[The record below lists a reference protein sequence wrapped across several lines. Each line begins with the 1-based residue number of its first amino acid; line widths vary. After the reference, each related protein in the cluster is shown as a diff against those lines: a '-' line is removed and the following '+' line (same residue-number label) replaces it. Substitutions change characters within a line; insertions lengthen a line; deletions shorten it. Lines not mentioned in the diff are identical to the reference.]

1 MRLKHFLSW
10 ALMLGAVTA
19 CSERTAG
26 ARQGGENTPPQYVL
40 EGTEVRDIRARA
52 LHRNYQL
59 FIALP
64 RGYRE
69 STRQYP
75 VLFVTDANYAFP
87 LIRSIAARIRNGGED
102 MEDFILVG
110 LSYAK
115 GETPEYS
122 RRRDYTPTVNGDQG
136 ALSDM
141 LSAPPVYGEAEGYR
155 KFIADEV
162 FPLVARHYRADM
174 KRAIYAGHS
183 FGGLFGLHVLF
194 TEPSMFERYI
204 IGSPSLWFDRRVAFA
219 TEASYAKAHTDLR
232 AKVFMAV
239 ASYETLNFS
248 SINPRY
254 NKTVDMV
261 RDLQALEHVLES
273 RRYRSLELQ
282 TTIIDDEDHLT
293 VFPAVITRGLKW
305 ALPPERMQAPVAVAG
320 GASAPAPSS
329 PAAHGAQP

>member
-1 MRLKHFLSW
+1 MRSVVFLSM
-10 ALMLGAVTA
+10 MLLLAVSA
-19 CSERTAG
+19 CSDRASHVH
-26 ARQGGENTPPQYVL
+26 ASSDQDPKPYVL
-40 EGTEVRDIRARA
+40 EDTEVREIRARA
-52 LHRNYQL
+52 LHRDYQL
-59 FIALP
+59 FISLP
-64 RGYRE
+64 RGYAE
-69 STRQYP
+69 STRRYP

-87 LIRSIAARIRNGGED
+87 LIRSIAKRIRNGGED

-122 RRRDYTPTVNGDQG
+122 RRRDYTPTANGDKE
-136 ALSDM
+136 AVSDM

-155 KFIADEV
+155 KFIAEEV
-162 FPLVARHYRADM
+162 FPLVAQKYRADM

-183 FGGLFGLHVLF
+183 YGGLFGLHVLF
-194 TEPSMFERYI
+194 TEPSMFEKYI

-219 TEASYAKAHTDLR
+219 TERSYAKAHSDLP

-248 SINPRY
+248 SDDPRY

-261 RDLQALEHVLES
+261 RDLQAMEHVLAS
-273 RRYRSLELQ
+273 RGYKSLDV
-282 TTIIDDEDHLT
+282 TSIVVPDEDHLT

-305 ALPPERMQAPVAVAG
+305 ALPPKREDAD
-320 GASAPAPSS
+320 
-329 PAAHGAQP
+329 

>member
-1 MRLKHFLSW
+1 MRSMVFLSTMLV
-10 ALMLGAVTA
+10 LMAVSA
-19 CSERTAG
+19 CSDRPSHTHASSD
-26 ARQGGENTPPQYVL
+26 QDPKPYVL
-40 EGTEVRDIRARA
+40 DDTEVREIRARA
-52 LHRNYQL
+52 LHRDYQL
-59 FIALP
+59 FISLP
-64 RGYRE
+64 RGYDQ
-69 STRQYP
+69 STRRYP

-87 LIRSIAARIRNGGED
+87 LIRSIAKRIRNGGED

-122 RRRDYTPTVNGDQG
+122 RRRDYTPTANGDKE
-136 ALSDM
+136 AISDM

-162 FPLVARHYRADM
+162 FPMVAQKYRADM

-183 FGGLFGLHVLF
+183 FGGLFGLHVLL
-194 TEPSMFERYI
+194 TEPSMFEKYI

-219 TEASYAKAHTDLR
+219 TERNYAKAHSDLR

-248 SINPRY
+248 SNDPRY

-261 RDLQALEHVLES
+261 RDLQAMEHVLAS
-273 RRYRSLELQ
+273 RGYKSLEM
-282 TTIIDDEDHLT
+282 TSMIIPDEDHLT
-293 VFPAVITRGLKW
+293 VFPALITRGLKW
-305 ALPPERMQAPVAVAG
+305 ALPPRRGDQD
-320 GASAPAPSS
+320 
-329 PAAHGAQP
+329 

>member
-1 MRLKHFLSW
+1 MRSVQFLSS
-10 ALMLGAVTA
+10 MLVLAAVSA
-19 CSERTAG
+19 CSERAPD
-26 ARQGGENTPPQYVL
+26 ARIGSDHAPQPYVL
-40 EGTEVRDIRARA
+40 EGTEVRDIRAKS
-52 LHRNYQL
+52 LHRDYQL
-59 FIALP
+59 FISLP
-64 RGYRE
+64 RGYAE
-69 STRQYP
+69 STRRYP

-87 LIRSIAARIRNGGED
+87 LIRSIARRIRNGGED

-122 RRRDYTPTVNGDQG
+122 RRRDYTPTANGDRD
-136 ALSDM
+136 AVSDM
-141 LSAPPVYGEAEGYR
+141 LSPPPVYGEAEGYR
-155 KFIADEV
+155 KFIAEEV
-162 FPLVARHYRADM
+162 FPMVAHHYRADM

-194 TEPSMFERYI
+194 TEPSMFEKYI

-219 TEASYAKAHTDLR
+219 TERSYAKSHSDLP

-248 SINPRY
+248 SNNPRY

-261 RDLQALEHVLES
+261 RDLQAMEHVLES
-273 RRYRSLELQ
+273 RRYKSLEVQ
-282 TTIIDDEDHLT
+282 TLIIPDEDHLT

-305 ALPPERMQAPVAVAG
+305 ALPPERIEDG
-320 GASAPAPSS
+320 D
-329 PAAHGAQP
+329 

>member
-1 MRLKHFLSW
+1 MRRFVLL
-10 ALMLGAVTA
+10 ALVLGCVAA
-19 CSERTAG
+19 CSDRAPGSRPASEM
-26 ARQGGENTPPQYVL
+26 TPPPYVL
-40 EGTEVRDIRARA
+40 EGTEVRDIRAKA
-52 LHRNYQL
+52 LHRDYQL
-59 FIALP
+59 FIGLP
-64 RGYRE
+64 RGYAE
-69 STRQYP
+69 STRRYP
-75 VLFVTDANYAFP
+75 VVFVTDAAYAFP
-87 LIRSIAARIRNGGED
+87 LIRSIARRIRNGGED

-110 LSYAK
+110 LSFAK

-122 RRRDYTPTVNGDQG
+122 RRRDYTPTVNGDKE
-136 ALSDM
+136 AVSDM

-162 FPLVARHYRADM
+162 FPLIAKHYRADM
-174 KRAIYAGHS
+174 TRAVYAGHS

-194 TEPSMFERYI
+194 TEPSMFEKYI

-219 TEASYAKAHTDLR
+219 TERSYARAHADLR

-248 SINPRY
+248 STNPRY

-273 RRYRSLELQ
+273 RRYRSLDLH

-305 ALPPERMQAPVAVAG
+305 ALPPKRPNAD
-320 GASAPAPSS
+320 
-329 PAAHGAQP
+329 

>member
-1 MRLKHFLSW
+1 MRSMHLLSW
-10 ALMLGAVTA
+10 LLVLAAVSA
-19 CSERTAG
+19 CSERTPSVRPGRERA
-26 ARQGGENTPPQYVL
+26 PQPYVL
-40 EGTEVRDIRARA
+40 EGTEVREIRAKA
-52 LHRNYQL
+52 LHRDYQL
-59 FIALP
+59 VIGLP
-64 RGYRE
+64 SGYAE
-69 STRQYP
+69 STRRYP

-87 LIRSIAARIRNGGED
+87 LIRSIARRIRNGGED

-122 RRRDYTPTVNGDQG
+122 RRRDYTPTVNGDQD
-136 ALSDM
+136 AVSDM
-141 LSAPPVYGEAEGYR
+141 LSAPSVYGEAEGYR

-162 FPLVARHYRADM
+162 FPMVAQNYRADM

-194 TEPSMFERYI
+194 TEPSMFEKYI

-219 TEASYAKAHTDLR
+219 TERSYAKAHGDLP

-248 SINPRY
+248 SDNPRY

-261 RDLQALEHVLES
+261 RDLQAMEHVLES
-273 RRYRSLELQ
+273 RRYRSLEVQ
-282 TTIIDDEDHLT
+282 TMIIPDEDHLT

-305 ALPPERMQAPVAVAG
+305 ALPPERAG
-320 GASAPAPSS
+320 DGD
-329 PAAHGAQP
+329 

>member
-1 MRLKHFLSW
+1 MRSVYFLSMMLL
-10 ALMLGAVTA
+10 LMAVSA
-19 CSERTAG
+19 CSERRSHTHG
-26 ARQGGENTPPQYVL
+26 DSDQDPKPYVL
-40 EGTEVRDIRARA
+40 EDTEVREIRARA
-52 LHRNYQL
+52 LHRDYQL
-59 FIALP
+59 FVSLP
-64 RGYRE
+64 RGYAE
-69 STRQYP
+69 STRHYP

-87 LIRSIAARIRNGGED
+87 LIRSIARRIRNGGED

-122 RRRDYTPTVNGDQG
+122 RRRDYTPTANGDKE
-136 ALSDM
+136 AVSDM

-155 KFIADEV
+155 QFIADEV
-162 FPLVARHYRADM
+162 FPLVAQHYRADM

-183 FGGLFGLHVLF
+183 YGGLFGLHVLF
-194 TEPSMFERYI
+194 TTPSMFEKYI

-219 TEASYAKAHTDLR
+219 TERSYAKAHSDLP

-248 SINPRY
+248 SDDPRY

-261 RDLQALEHVLES
+261 RDLQAMEHVLES
-273 RRYRSLELQ
+273 RRYKSLEV
-282 TTIIDDEDHLT
+282 TSMIIPDEDHLT

-305 ALPPERMQAPVAVAG
+305 ALPPRKGEAD
-320 GASAPAPSS
+320 
-329 PAAHGAQP
+329 

>member
-1 MRLKHFLSW
+1 MKIRRFLLL
-10 ALMLGAVTA
+10 ALLLGSMAA
-19 CSERTAG
+19 CSKQAPDGRTPG
-26 ARQGGENTPPQYVL
+26 DSTPQPYVL

-52 LHRNYQL
+52 LHRDYQL
-59 FIALP
+59 YIGLP
-64 RGYRE
+64 RGYAE
-69 STRQYP
+69 TTRQYP
-75 VLFVTDANYAFP
+75 VLFVTDAAYAFP
-87 LIRSIAARIRNGGED
+87 LIRSITRRIRNGGED

-122 RRRDYTPTVNGDQG
+122 RRRDYTPTANGDKE
-136 ALSDM
+136 AVSDM
-141 LSAPPVYGEAEGYR
+141 LTAAPVYGEAEGYR

-162 FPLVARHYRADM
+162 FPLIAKHYRADM

-183 FGGLFGLHVLF
+183 FGGLFGLHVLL
-194 TEPSMFERYI
+194 TEPSMFEKYI

-219 TEASYAKAHTDLR
+219 TERNYAKSHSDLR

-248 SINPRY
+248 STNPRY

-261 RDLQALEHVLES
+261 RDLQALAHVLES
-273 RRYRSLELQ
+273 RRYRSLEVQ

-305 ALPPERMQAPVAVAG
+305 ALPPQLPE
-320 GASAPAPSS
+320 SAD
-329 PAAHGAQP
+329 

>member
-1 MRLKHFLSW
+1 MRSMVFLSTMLV
-10 ALMLGAVTA
+10 LMAVSA
-19 CSERTAG
+19 CSDRPSHTHASSD
-26 ARQGGENTPPQYVL
+26 QDPKPYVL
-40 EGTEVRDIRARA
+40 DDTEVREIRARA
-52 LHRNYQL
+52 LHRDYQL
-59 FIALP
+59 FISLP
-64 RGYRE
+64 RGYDQ
-69 STRQYP
+69 STRRYP

-87 LIRSIAARIRNGGED
+87 LIRSIAKRIRNGGED

-122 RRRDYTPTVNGDQG
+122 RRRDYTPTANGDKE
-136 ALSDM
+136 AISDM

-162 FPLVARHYRADM
+162 FPMVAQKYRADM

-183 FGGLFGLHVLF
+183 FGGLFGLHVLL
-194 TEPSMFERYI
+194 TEPSMFEKYI

-219 TEASYAKAHTDLR
+219 TERNYAKAHSDLR

-248 SINPRY
+248 SNDPRY

-261 RDLQALEHVLES
+261 RDLQAMEHVLAS
-273 RRYRSLELQ
+273 RGYKSLEV
-282 TTIIDDEDHLT
+282 TSMIIPDEDHLT
-293 VFPAVITRGLKW
+293 VFPALITRGLKW
-305 ALPPERMQAPVAVAG
+305 ALPPRRGDQD
-320 GASAPAPSS
+320 
-329 PAAHGAQP
+329 

>member
-1 MRLKHFLSW
+1 MKIRRFLLL
-10 ALMLGAVTA
+10 ALLLGSMAA
-19 CSERTAG
+19 CSKQAPDGRTPS
-26 ARQGGENTPPQYVL
+26 ESTPQPYVL

-52 LHRNYQL
+52 LHRDYQL
-59 FIALP
+59 YIGLP
-64 RGYRE
+64 RGYAE
-69 STRQYP
+69 TTRQYP
-75 VLFVTDANYAFP
+75 VLFVTDAAYAFP
-87 LIRSIAARIRNGGED
+87 LIRSITRRIRNGGED

-122 RRRDYTPTVNGDQG
+122 RRRDYTPTANGDKE
-136 ALSDM
+136 AVSDM
-141 LSAPPVYGEAEGYR
+141 LTAAPVYGEAEGYR

-162 FPLVARHYRADM
+162 FPLIAKHYRADM

-183 FGGLFGLHVLF
+183 FGGLFGLHVLL
-194 TEPSMFERYI
+194 TEPSMFEKYI

-219 TEASYAKAHTDLR
+219 TERNYAKSHSDLR

-248 SINPRY
+248 STNPRY

-261 RDLQALEHVLES
+261 RDLQALAHVLES
-273 RRYRSLELQ
+273 RRYRSLEVQ

-305 ALPPERMQAPVAVAG
+305 ALPPQLPE
-320 GASAPAPSS
+320 SAD
-329 PAAHGAQP
+329 